1 MDSSNAQ
8 SSRSRSGTYAL
19 QVVARLRDY
28 ENCHDGD
35 VDEAAALI
43 IRMNELLENVFA
55 QCGNVCESSSR
66 NTLTPSLRNAI
77 RDLLYG

>member
-1 MDSSNAQ
+1 MSSFQPTRA
-8 SSRSRSGTYAL
+8 SRSGTYAL
-19 QVVARLRDY
+19 QLVARLRDY
-28 ENCHDGD
+28 DNCHDGD
-35 VDEAAALI
+35 VDEAATLI

-66 NTLTPSLRNAI
+66 NALTPSLRDAI